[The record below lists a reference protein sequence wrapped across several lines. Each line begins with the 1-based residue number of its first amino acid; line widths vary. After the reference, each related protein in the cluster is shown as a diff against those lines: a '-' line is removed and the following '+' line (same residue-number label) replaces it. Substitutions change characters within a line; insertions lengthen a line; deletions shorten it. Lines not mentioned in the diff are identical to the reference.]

1 MTPKRALGDFG
12 ERVAALR
19 IEALGMTVVGRQ
31 VRLPSGEIDI
41 VAREAAETVFVE
53 VRTRRASPG
62 AAAESFTPVKLRR
75 MWRCAMEY
83 CEREGIDPDSARL
96 DAVLIDLDA
105 KGLVVSF
112 EHFRGLEVPGDG

>member
-19 IEALGMTVVGRQ
+19 LEALGMTVVGRQ

-62 AAAESFTPVKLRR
+62 AAAESFTVFPRAA
-75 MWRCAMEY
+75 RCGA
-83 CEREGIDPDSARL
+83 RSAW
-96 DAVLIDLDA
+96 
-105 KGLVVSF
+105 
-112 EHFRGLEVPGDG
+112 